1 MIPLGNFFFRYR
13 NGLFPLAYL
22 LLFCPGPHLLED
34 YRIAAVLGVVIAVA
48 GQLLRAVTIG
58 LAYIVR
64 GGKNRQVYAKS
75 LVCEGMFA
83 HCRNPLYLGNFLI
96 LVGLGFIANSVVFI
110 IAGIP
115 FFVLAYLA
123 IIAAEENYLRQKFGA
138 EFDAYCAAVPRLL
151 PRLAGLAKT
160 LSGMSFHWQRLV
172 VKEYGSTYVWIAG
185 ALLLILKNQAS
196 VHPQF
201 MGLPVSQALLAALLA
216 VTLLYGLARFLK
228 KTALIQAN

>member
-1 MIPLGNFFFRYR
+1 MIRLGNFFFRYR

-22 LLFCPGPHLLED
+22 LLFCPGPRLFHD
-34 YRIAAVLGVVIAVA
+34 YRIAAVLGLAIAVA

-64 GGKNRQVYAKS
+64 GGKNRQVYAKK

-96 LVGLGFIANSVVFI
+96 LVGLGFIANSVLFVV
-110 IAGIP
+110 AGIP
-115 FFVLAYLA
+115 FFILAYSA
-123 IIAAEENYLRQKFGA
+123 IIAAEENYLRQKFGD

-151 PRLAGLAKT
+151 PRLSGMAKT

-172 VKEYGSTYVWIAG
+172 VKEYGSAYAWLAG
-185 ALLLILKNQAS
+185 ALLLLLKNEAS

-201 MGLPVSQALLAALLA
+201 MALPASQVLLAALVT

-228 KTALIQAN
+228 KTALLQAD

>member
-1 MIPLGNFFFRYR
+1 VIRLGNFFFRYR

-22 LLFCPGPHLLED
+22 LLFCQSPHLLED

-96 LVGLGFIANSVVFI
+96 LAGLGFIANSVLFVVV
-110 IAGIP
+110 GIP
-115 FFVLAYLA
+115 FFLLAYSA

-138 EFDAYCAAVPRLL
+138 EFDAYCAGVPRLL

-185 ALLLILKNQAS
+185 ALLLLLKNQGLAFSNFMAAPAS
-196 VHPQF
+196 R
-201 MGLPVSQALLAALLA
+201 ALLAALVA

-228 KTALIQAN
+228 KSALLQSD